1 MSLTSSKPKHKAP
14 VRDGYECL
22 AYAKDI
28 LDGKIEACKE
38 IKQLCAMIKPRLESG
53 VYKMWHYDPERAL
66 RPVRFIERFCCNPE
80 GKPGQRIVLQ
90 PFQLFWVEVVFGF
103 IGDDGYRQ
111 FQEVLIVM
119 GRKSGKTTLQAA
131 LGLYMLTK
139 DGEQAP
145 QCYSAATAKPQA
157 SLLYGSMI
165 NMVRQSPML
174 QKRLIKGKVPA
185 RNEDGLK
192 CMANG
197 GYFMPLSSSTKS
209 LDGLNVHFAAI
220 DEIAAVT
227 NRDVFDLIKQAISSR
242 NQPLIV
248 EITTNGFVRD
258 NLFDQQ
264 LDYGQR
270 LLEGKFEDDRF
281 LPLIYK
287 LDTRAEW
294 LDSTKWVKANPGLGT
309 IKKKEYLETNVNK
322 AKNDPGFLPTV
333 MVKDFDMPENRA
345 QAWLNYEKAVNE
357 ATFDWKEMGFRY
369 CVIGFDASDT
379 VDLTSAQAL
388 MMRPDDEH
396 IYEMSM
402 YWIPEAQIELA
413 KKQLRGREERDHVPY
428 DLWIEQ
434 GLMRKVPGNVID
446 HRCIFE
452 WIEELK
458 RDFDVYTFALGFD
471 PWHLINNDWE
481 DEAKR
486 VVGKDRAERVRFGAQ
501 TLSIPM
507 KEIEKVYEQ
516 NLIVDN
522 HHPINE
528 WCRLNVGKAVDKND
542 NWQPV
547 KGNGSAGRI
556 DGWAAEIC
564 AYICLQ
570 RHKEDYMAII

>member
-1 MSLTSSKPKHKAP
+1 MPSRYVPP
-14 VRDGYECL
+14 ERDGSEAL

-28 LDGKIEACKE
+28 LEGRIAASKEVKAACG
-38 IKQLCAMIKPRLESG
+38 MIAPRLESG
-53 VYKMWHYDPERAL
+53 VYKMWHYDPDLAT

-80 GKPGQRIVLQ
+80 GRPGQHIVLQ
-90 PFQLFWVEVVFGF
+90 PFQLFWMEVVFGF
-103 IGDDGYRQ
+103 VDDDGYRQ
-111 FQEVLIVM
+111 FQEVLQIRA
-119 GRKSGKTTLQAA
+119 RKNGKTTEQAGI
-131 LGLYMLTK
+131 GLYMLTK

-145 QCYSAATAKPQA
+145 QCYSAATARSQA
-157 SLLYGSMI
+157 SLLYGSML

-174 QKRLIKGKVPA
+174 SKRLIKGKVPA
-185 RNEDGLK
+185 RGEDGLK
-192 CMANG
+192 NAGNG

-220 DEIAAVT
+220 DEMAAIT

-258 NLFDQQ
+258 NLFDEQ
-264 LDYGQR
+264 LAYAEQV
-270 LLEGKFEDDRF
+270 LEGKIEDDRF

-294 LDSTKWVKANPGLGT
+294 TDEAAWIKANPGLGT
-309 IKKKEYLETNVNK
+309 IKKAEFLRTNVNK
-322 AKNDPGFLPTV
+322 AKNDPAFLPTV
-333 MVKDFDMPENRA
+333 MVKDFNMPENRA
-345 QAWLNYEKAVNE
+345 QCWLNYEKAVNE
-357 ATFDWKEMGFRY
+357 ETFDWREMGFRY
-369 CVIGFDASDT
+369 CVVGFDASDT
-379 VDLTSAQAL
+379 IDLTSAQAL
-388 MMRPDDEH
+388 MMRPGDPH
-396 IYEMSM
+396 LYEMSM
-402 YWIPEAQIELA
+402 YWIPEAQIEIA
-413 KKQLRGREERDHVPY
+413 KRKLKGREERDHVPY

-434 GLMRKVPGNVID
+434 GLIRKVPGNVID
-446 HRCIFE
+446 HRCVFE
-452 WIEELK
+452 WMEEL
-458 RDFDVYTFALGFD
+458 RRELDVYPFAMGFD
-471 PWHLINNDWE
+471 PWHLVNNDWE

-486 VVGKDRAERVRFGAQ
+486 TVGKDRAERVRFGAQ

-522 HHPINE
+522 HNPVNE
-528 WCRLNVGKAVDKND
+528 WCRMNVGKVVDKND

-564 AYICLQ
+564 AYICMK
-570 RHKEDYMAII
+570 RHMDEYAAVM